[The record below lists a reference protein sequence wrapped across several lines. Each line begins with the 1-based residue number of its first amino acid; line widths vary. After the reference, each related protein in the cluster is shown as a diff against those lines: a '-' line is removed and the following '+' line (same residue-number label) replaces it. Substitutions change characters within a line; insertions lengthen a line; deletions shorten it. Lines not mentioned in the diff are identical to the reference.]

1 MSIAYIQVAFD
12 LDEDCHPA
20 HLDGKMRISVEDG
33 TVSIHADNKRGQ
45 AYVLAEA
52 PLADFQR
59 AMQLL
64 GVIEPCE
71 ASNDT

>member
-12 LDEDCHPA
+12 LAEECYPG

-33 TVSIHADNKRGQ
+33 IVSIHADKKSGY

-64 GVIEPCE
+64 GVIDTKES
-71 ASNDT
+71 AND